1 MLSLE
6 EIKQKIEPVCQKY
19 GVKKVYLFGSY
30 ARGEATDMS
39 DIDIRIEKGNI
50 KDLFMM
56 VGFRLDI
63 ISALDKEIDLIS
75 IVPESKTFKTNI
87 NDDEVIIYEN

>member
-50 KDLFMM
+50 KDLFTM